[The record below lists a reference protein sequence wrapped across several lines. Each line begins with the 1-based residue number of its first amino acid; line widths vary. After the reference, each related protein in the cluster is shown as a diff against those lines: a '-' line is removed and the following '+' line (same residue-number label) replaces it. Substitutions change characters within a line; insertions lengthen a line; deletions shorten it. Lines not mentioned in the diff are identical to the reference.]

1 MKHKFRGSD
10 YKIIASVNYY
20 SRRNRTCKHTF
31 LEHEILIGKVKK
43 LTKNGVNQFDF
54 WEDSTII
61 PQIYTIDINEN
72 IVSSV

>member
-20 SRRNRTCKHTF
+20 SRRNRTCKNTF
-31 LEHEILIGKVKK
+31 LENEILIGKVKK

-54 WEDSTII
+54 
-61 PQIYTIDINEN
+61 
-72 IVSSV
+72 